1 MKVSDRSRRQFLR
14 NGTYALGGLL
24 GAGLRSAARLD
35 AQETNPVVLPTF
47 VADTNGDLRLD
58 VADEELVRQVLFS
71 QRGYDLR
78 PLPGFD
84 HRADVFGRGVID
96 PVAVESVR
104 HTIDTVTQAGSPIR
118 RRPVT
123 VAWHYGWYNLL
134 RRPPGTQT
142 VGYKGGDRRSPPL
155 SFRHE
160 RSARHGCRSDRA
172 RSSRP

>member
-104 HTIDTVTQAGSPIR
+104 HTIDGVVFKLAAPLAVIASEMAAAVTLSGASTIAWTSASPN
-118 RRPVT
+118 P
-123 VAWHYGWYNLL
+123 
-134 RRPPGTQT
+134 
-142 VGYKGGDRRSPPL
+142 
-155 SFRHE
+155 
-160 RSARHGCRSDRA
+160 
-172 RSSRP
+172 